1 MGAADDRTYYERHA
15 SNAQSFDDT
24 IQTTDGH
31 LKNLLDFSMLN
42 NMMGTCRSMA

>member
-1 MGAADDRTYYERHA
+1 MGAADDRTYYERHV

-24 IQTTDGH
+24 IETTGGH
-31 LKNLLDFSMLN
+31 LKNRLDLSMLN